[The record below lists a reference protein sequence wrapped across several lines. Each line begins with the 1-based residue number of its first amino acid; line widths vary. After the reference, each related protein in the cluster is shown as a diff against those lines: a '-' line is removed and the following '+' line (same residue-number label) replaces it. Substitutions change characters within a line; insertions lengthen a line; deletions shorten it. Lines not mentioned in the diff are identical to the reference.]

1 VRNADVGPSGPT
13 SAACDYAPA
22 MRTPIAAGLLG
33 ALVLSVG
40 GGGSLAATAPT
51 GLAFTRGDGALLVR
65 HLGRTTRVAAHAVT
79 FSWSPDG
86 RRLAYVA
93 PAGEIFAVDADGTH
107 RGRLTRTKA
116 IEDAVDWS
124 PGGRQL
130 VVERGF
136 RLFLIGADGRH
147 ERPLTAGTKPAWS
160 PKRGK
165 IAFVREQGGSEGLYE
180 IDSTGRGLRLLA
192 SAEAI
197 ESQPS
202 WSPDGS
208 RMAFVAT
215 ALGLTDVY
223 VVDVQTKQVL
233 RLTQDAVVESS
244 PVWSRDG
251 GSILYLGDHAAGGP
265 LWSIPASG
273 GVATP
278 LGGPPAATSFRLRPP
293 VSRELPPDFDQRPPS
308 DLAIQPSGG
317 RYLLGFTSAS
327 DNIGP
332 GPLSIVASRPST
344 AVPTMRAA
352 QRVRIAGGGART
364 YPGIGNLR
372 FVIAFPH
379 MHWHLLDFQRYELRR
394 ASDHALIVRDRKSGF
409 CLADHWGH
417 IQGPVPG
424 KPRAPVFTS
433 NCAQHEPRALAVS
446 EGTSVGY
453 TDRYPAFFHGQNL
466 DITHV
471 RPGVYVLVHR
481 TNPKLVV
488 REERYENN
496 AASVLIRLFRPG
508 GVPAVR
514 VLRIC
519 PASEWCGR

>member
-1 VRNADVGPSGPT
+1 MGPT
-13 SAACDYAPA
+13 PVACRGYLPEV
-22 MRTPIAAGLLG
+22 RTPIAAAGLVG
-33 ALVLSVG
+33 AFVLSVG
-40 GGGSLAATAPT
+40 GGGSLAATFPSA
-51 GLAFTRGDGALLVR
+51 LAFTRDDGSLLVR
-65 HLGRTTRVAAHAVT
+65 QHGRTTRVAARATT

-86 RRLAYVA
+86 RRLAYVD
-93 PAGEIFAVDADGTH
+93 GRGDVWAVDADGTH
-107 RGRLTRTKA
+107 RGRITRTPGG
-116 IEDAVDWS
+116 EQVVDWS
-124 PGGRQL
+124 PDGRHL

-136 RLFLIGADGRH
+136 RLFVVGADGRN
-147 ERPLTAGTKPAWS
+147 ERLLTAGSGPAWS

-165 IAFVREQGGSEGLYE
+165 IAFVREHDLYV
-180 IDSTGRGLRLLA
+180 IDSTGRGLRRLTS
-192 SAEAI
+192 SAGD

-202 WSPDGS
+202 WSPNGT
-208 RMAFVAT
+208 RIAFLAT
-215 ALGLTDVY
+215 TLGQTDLF

-233 RLTQDAVVESS
+233 QLTNDAVVESS
-244 PVWSRDG
+244 PVWSADG
-251 GSILYLGDHAAGGP
+251 ESILYLGDRTGGSP
-265 LWSIPASG
+265 IWSIPAGG

-278 LGGPPAATSFRLRPP
+278 LGGPPGATSFRLRPP
-293 VSRELPPDFDQRPPS
+293 LSRELPPDFDQRPPS
-308 DLAIQPSGG
+308 DLSIQSSGG

-352 QRVRIAGGGART
+352 QRVRIAGGGAHT

-394 ASDHALIVRDRKSGF
+394 ASDHALIVHDRKSGF

-433 NCAQHEPRALAVS
+433 NCGQHEPQKLAVS

-466 DITHV
+466 DVSHV
-471 RPGVYVLVHR
+471 RPGTYVLVHR
-481 TNPKLVV
+481 TNPKLVL

-496 AASVLIRLFRPG
+496 AASVLIRLTRPG
-508 GVPAVR
+508 GRPEVR
-514 VLRIC
+514 VLKIC
-519 PASEWCGR
+519 AASEWCRLAHR